1 MAAIAEA
8 PLAAAPKRFGLGRV
22 VGRAFGAVRRN
33 FFKFFTLGF
42 VLGGGPAALIPL
54 GLSSREVEP
63 DNPFSIY
70 TPLFFLGIALYFI
83 CGVALQAAL
92 IHGAVSQYG
101 GRKASLGSC
110 VAAGLRSLLP
120 LLAIAFLMWL
130 ALAAGFFG
138 WAMAVRSLVMSGL
151 FSGGVAAGL
160 MPLVT
165 LIVLLGAPA
174 AYFMTAWAVVAP
186 AVVIDRAGVF
196 GAFSRSWVLTRRN
209 RSAIF
214 VLGIVLWTFAAILLL
229 LSVNLAY
236 ATGSVSR
243 LDPSSSVSIA
253 WLVSTTLGAVVGSA
267 GVASVYYELRI
278 LKEGADPS
286 RLAEVFD

>member
-1 MAAIAEA
+1 
-8 PLAAAPKRFGLGRV
+8 
-22 VGRAFGAVRRN
+22 
-33 FFKFFTLGF
+33 
-42 VLGGGPAALIPL
+42 
-54 GLSSREVEP
+54 
-63 DNPFSIY
+63 
-70 TPLFFLGIALYFI
+70 
-83 CGVALQAAL
+83 
-92 IHGAVSQYG
+92 
-101 GRKASLGSC
+101 
-110 VAAGLRSLLP
+110 
-120 LLAIAFLMWL
+120 
-130 ALAAGFFG
+130 
-138 WAMAVRSLVMSGL
+138 MAVRSLVMSGL

-209 RSAIF
+209 RWAIF